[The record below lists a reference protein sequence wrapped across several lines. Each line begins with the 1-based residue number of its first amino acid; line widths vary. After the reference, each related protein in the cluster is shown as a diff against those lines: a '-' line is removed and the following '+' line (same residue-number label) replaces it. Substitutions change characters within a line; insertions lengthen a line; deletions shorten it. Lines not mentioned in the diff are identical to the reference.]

1 MKLLALFLSFI
12 FALML
17 LKGIKAGDEELP
29 VINASILFVP
39 YYYVI
44 VSEKLS
50 EGIFFTNETGAV
62 ENVQYPLT
70 AGTTNN
76 NAIWNYNKSSG
87 KTEYWIYFDGDVNG
101 DICHGATN
109 HLCSTPGCSG
119 EGNVQINISNAKW
132 SSSSRND
139 LYNPSLSNAVPFVIG
154 FDNTHKVF
162 SNLKPKSFVY
172 LRYWLDVPPAT
183 PASNFNT
190 TYQLRVVMEGESC
203 V

>member
-1 MKLLALFLSFI
+1 MKLITLFLLFI
-12 FALML
+12 TCFTLF
-17 LKGIKAGDEELP
+17 KGIKAEAEKVS
-29 VINASILFVP
+29 VINASIIFVP

-50 EGIFFTNETGAV
+50 EGIFFTNATGAI

-70 AGTTNN
+70 AGTSNN
-76 NAIWNYNKSSG
+76 NAIWNYNKSSQ
-87 KTEYWIYFDGDVNG
+87 TEYWIYFDGKVNV

-109 HLCSTPGCSG
+109 NLCSTPGCSG
-119 EGNVQINISNAKW
+119 QGNVEIDISNAKW
-132 SSSSRND
+132 SSSLSNNP
-139 LYNPSLSNAVPFVIG
+139 YNPSLSDAKPFVIG
-154 FDNTHKVF
+154 FDNRNKVF

-183 PASNFNT
+183 PASSFNT
-190 TYQLRVVMEGESC
+190 TYQLRVVIEGESC